1 METVWLVEPRRL
13 ARHDFSQPLGF
24 VITVRGCSY
33 PPMNGIASMI
43 AIHPDSR
50 RKLEE
55 WSRRYLP
62 AEILGSFT
70 ALTAAWTV
78 HAVSNSLI
86 AAAIAGSIGES
97 LGYYSYIAIRELRHI
112 DARHRHHGSPKP
124 LWLTGTRIVR
134 DMLIEFGPAE
144 LVDSFLARPF
154 FMYLMP
160 TLLDNFTAGLI
171 AGKLGADVVFYSLAI
186 TSYEI
191 KKQYLPLPQP
201 KDK

>member
-1 METVWLVEPRRL
+1 
-13 ARHDFSQPLGF
+13 
-24 VITVRGCSY
+24 
-33 PPMNGIASMI
+33 MNGIASMI
-43 AIHPDSR
+43 AIRPDSR

-55 WSRRYLP
+55 WTRRYLP

-70 ALTAAWTV
+70 ALTVAWTV
-78 HAVSNSLI
+78 HGVSNSLI

-97 LGYYSYIAIRELRHI
+97 LGYYLYIGIRDLRHY
-112 DARHRHHGSPKP
+112 DARHRHHASPKR
-124 LWLTGTRIVR
+124 LWRTGTRMVR

-160 TLLDNFTAGLI
+160 TLLHNFTAGLI

-186 TSYEI
+186 TSYEL
-191 KKQYLPLPQP
+191 KKQYLPLPRP
-201 KDK
+201 EEK